1 MFIRGNHLN
10 NSDREKKILNSY
22 QDRSNQPKKTSA
34 IQNTNSTKHETKPQT
49 NQPTVAQ
56 SAAKWYKK

>member
-1 MFIRGNHLN
+1 MFLGGNHLN
-10 NSDREKKILNSY
+10 NSDRKKILNSY

-49 NQPTVAQ
+49 SQPTVVQ

>member
-1 MFIRGNHLN
+1 VI
-10 NSDREKKILNSY
+10 EKKKLNSY

-56 SAAKWYKK
+56 SAANWYKK

>member
-1 MFIRGNHLN
+1 MFIRGNHFN
-10 NSDREKKILNSY
+10 NSDRKKYSTAI
-22 QDRSNQPKKTSA
+22 RSNQPKKKTSA